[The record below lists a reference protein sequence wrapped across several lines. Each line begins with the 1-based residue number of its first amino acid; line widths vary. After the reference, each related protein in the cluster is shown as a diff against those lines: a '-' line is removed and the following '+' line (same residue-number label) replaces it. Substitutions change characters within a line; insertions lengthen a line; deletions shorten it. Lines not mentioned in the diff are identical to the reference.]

1 MPHVKFS
8 PMTSALVV
16 ALALSLTALL
26 SGARAQ
32 ETTLLSFDANNDN
45 PAVPYSGVIFDK
57 EGNLYGTLM
66 DGGGNYKNC
75 EYGCGAVYELT
86 ADGTENLLYQFQGMG
101 NGSSDGALPYA
112 SLVRDSK
119 GNLYGT
125 THVGG
130 TDNFGTVFKVTPEG
144 VETILHSFT
153 GGSDGCRPVGS
164 LLLDGDTLYG
174 TASDYACGNGTVFSI
189 PKGGGTLTTLYTF
202 CQLEGCADGQGP
214 QSQLVL
220 KNKILYGTTQSGGA
234 HGVGT
239 VFQLPLSGTESVI
252 YSFAGGN
259 DGADPIGG
267 VVFGK
272 SGNLYGTTYSGGGS
286 ACNCGTLY
294 EVTLAGVETQLL
306 AFNGGGDG
314 GDGSYPQGSLIKD
327 SKNNLYGF
335 AEYGGTYGSGTVYE
349 LSPGAK
355 NTWTFNLLYNFDPQ
369 AYTGDVDG
377 RAPLYGSLVMDAS
390 GNLYGT
396 TISGGAYNYGIVFKI
411 TP

>member
-130 TDNFGTVFKVTPEG
+130 TDNFGTVSRSHRRVWKPFCTVSRAGAMAVGQWAACFSMATPCTE
-144 VETILHSFT
+144 L
-153 GGSDGCRPVGS
+153 RPTMPAAMARYSV
-164 LLLDGDTLYG
+164 
-174 TASDYACGNGTVFSI
+174 
-189 PKGGGTLTTLYTF
+189 
-202 CQLEGCADGQGP
+202 
-214 QSQLVL
+214 SQ
-220 KNKILYGTTQSGGA
+220 KAGA
-234 HGVGT
+234 H
-239 VFQLPLSGTESVI
+239 
-252 YSFAGGN
+252 
-259 DGADPIGG
+259 
-267 VVFGK
+267 
-272 SGNLYGTTYSGGGS
+272 
-286 ACNCGTLY
+286 
-294 EVTLAGVETQLL
+294 
-306 AFNGGGDG
+306 
-314 GDGSYPQGSLIKD
+314 
-327 SKNNLYGF
+327 
-335 AEYGGTYGSGTVYE
+335 
-349 LSPGAK
+349 
-355 NTWTFNLLYNFDPQ
+355 
-369 AYTGDVDG
+369 
-377 RAPLYGSLVMDAS
+377 
-390 GNLYGT
+390 
-396 TISGGAYNYGIVFKI
+396 
-411 TP
+411 